1 MQAFFAVVHNLVML
15 VGLFYIAQFVVG
27 IFNWPARENNPIYR
41 LFRFLTSPVTAL
53 ARAMT
58 PSAVQ
63 DNVCASGGLLPVVLA
78 LRNLDCRSALSQ
90 ASGVVSIGDVAQH
103 RVVMVPTAGTTLIA
117 AVRAHLL
124 RQVASWAILFR
135 RTGFAPACYERAL
148 RDDPND
154 TATLAQRAYLFAQ
167 SVSAADRQRAVAEF
181 ERLVA
186 LKPADADSWFNLGFL
201 HQQQVA
207 TSGDPCVR
215 ASRCTARRSGPCMVR
230 PRAIK
235 NRYGR

>member
-1 MQAFFAVVHNLVML
+1 M
-15 VGLFYIAQFVVG
+15 
-27 IFNWPARENNPIYR
+27 
-41 LFRFLTSPVTAL
+41 
-53 ARAMT
+53 
-58 PSAVQ
+58 
-63 DNVCASGGLLPVVLA
+63 
-78 LRNLDCRSALSQ
+78 
-90 ASGVVSIGDVAQH
+90 
-103 RVVMVPTAGTTLIA
+103 PTAGTTLIA

-135 RTGFAPACYERAL
+135 RTGFALACYERAL

-201 HQQQVA
+201 YQQQGGHVEAIRAFERAVA
-207 TSGDPCVR
+207 LRDGLDRAWYGLALSRIATGDDAGAIEALKKNVALQPMSPFGFMELAR
-215 ASRCTARRSGPCMVR
+215 AQFRSQQPEACEKTMRRLKAFD
-230 PRAIK
+230 PRNAAVLEDETGIRIGIERWWR
-235 NRYGR
+235 N